1 MVGEIDRP
9 VDAVRL
15 LADHG
20 LGLRRAHALFQ
31 PIARGEAVAAEV
43 WIEGPAA
50 SLICAFAALGI
61 EARELRVP
69 DVNTR
74 DIRARLNLSQRD
86 FALRFGF
93 ELDTVQNWDQG
104 RNQPDAAA
112 RVLLAIIERDPAIVE
127 AVLTQRTA

>member
-1 MVGEIDRP
+1 MALSLKEALARRDEPRAEPKALSGSPIRLRLRMVGEIDRP

-86 FALRFGF
+86 FALRF
-93 ELDTVQNWDQG
+93 
-104 RNQPDAAA
+104 AA
-112 RVLLAIIERDPAIVE
+112 LWSKCTNP
-127 AVLTQRTA
+127 